1 MSKLGWIGP
10 AIVALGAGVAGVGA
24 WYIVHVRPVAGDV
37 IEREVVDDHH
47 QLVVRA
53 EAGGGERAF
62 VELRE
67 DEQVKWQALVPRY
80 AGHAGA
86 TGLAWGPVAV
96 SVRVVR
102 DGHAELFALS
112 MHDSSK
118 LGGMRLAPAHGPI
131 VDDPASPVSL
141 TDHLR
146 TYEVVAGPDWHQL
159 VAVDLKSGKALWST
173 ELGADPVRGGGVD
186 RDQVWVDQ
194 GHGRRG
200 FAVLTGTPLAGKTSS
215 AL

>member
-1 MSKLGWIGP
+1 MEPGAVSKLGWIGP

-118 LGGMRLAPAHGPI
+118 LGGMRLAPEHGPT
-131 VDDPASPVSL
+131 VDEPGSPVTLS
-141 TDHLR
+141 DHVR
-146 TYEVVAGPDWHQL
+146 TYEVVAGADWHQL
-159 VAVDLKSGKALWST
+159 VAIDLRSGKALWSQ
-173 ELGADPVRGGGVD
+173 ELGAAKVVAGGLEGGH
-186 RDQVWVDQ
+186 VWIDQ
-194 GHGRRG
+194 GHGRQG
-200 FAVLTGTPLAGKTSS
+200 FAVATGERSS
-215 AL
+215 TL